1 MSESLIALVPDRL
14 KPLSE
19 AEKQML
25 ETATKGE
32 PAICGQNDKDEDPDN
47 APGNGQNWPSSRTIR
62 ADILEWLC
70 TTDIA
75 SKVNR
80 QGIHIYA
87 AKISGILKLSYTP
100 ISFPL
105 RFQRC
110 VLTHDISFKNARI
123 PSLIL
128 DGSWART
135 ILADGIDVANNVLL
149 NAGFHS
155 FGQVLF
161 RDAKIGGNFRTEG
174 ASFEYASGT
183 TFDLQSE
190 NALGCDRMKVNGSVF
205 LSKAEKS
212 ARSTFKGEVGLAGA
226 FIGSNL
232 ECDGG
237 TFHNQGN
244 IAIRADRIE
253 VIGAIYLRNQFS
265 CKGAVRFLNAQM
277 DVLDCGSGTFD
288 GDGVIALIAQDATI
302 TKLANF
308 NGAVFQNGDA
318 QFRGLTTGD
327 MTFRGTKLTLLDLRY
342 ATIRRALLLKRIVDP
357 QQSSWDFRNASAG
370 SVDDDQK
377 SWPNPGSLFVDGFN
391 YEGFGNAVTD
401 SLDDPDNCPRDLKSR
416 LVWVTLDTR
425 NPTHAYKQLASV
437 YSKVGDTLNSRE
449 ALYALESLLHRLRI
463 GEEPWAIY
471 KFAQCAWSQLLR
483 LTIGYGYKLSRSFW
497 WLLLFI
503 TLGYAVSC
511 VGYRDRVIAPTDKD
525 AYTYFTQ
532 HGQAPD
538 YYPQF
543 NPFVFTIEHSVPAIN
558 FGISNNWSADS
569 VAQISAHP
577 CYASSVRNL
586 LLAQRLLGWILS
598 IFFIAGITG
607 LVKSDK

>member
-1 MSESLIALVPDRL
+1 MSESLIASVPDRFQ
-14 KPLSE
+14 PLSE
-19 AEKQML
+19 AEKRML

-32 PAICGQNDKDEDPDN
+32 PAICGQNDKDDDPDN
-47 APGNGQNWPSSRTIR
+47 APSNGQNWLPSRTIR

-75 SKVNR
+75 AKVGR

-87 AKISGILKLSYTP
+87 AKITGILKFAYTS

-110 VLTHDISFKNARI
+110 VFTHDISFKHARI

-128 DGSWART
+128 DGSWTRT

-149 NAGFHS
+149 IAGFHS
-155 FGQVLF
+155 IGQVLF
-161 RDAKIGGNFRTEG
+161 RDAKIGGNFRTDG
-174 ASFEYASGT
+174 ALFEYAEGT

-190 NALGCDRMKVNGSVF
+190 NSLGCDRMNVNGGVF
-205 LSKAEKS
+205 LSRAEKP
-212 ARSTFKGEVGLAGA
+212 AQSTFKGEVGLAGA

-237 TFHNQGN
+237 TFHNQDK
-244 IAIRADRIE
+244 IAIRADRIK
-253 VIGAIYLRNQFS
+253 VIGAVYLRNQFS
-265 CKGAVRFLNAQM
+265 SKGAVRFLNAQM
-277 DVLDCGSGTFD
+277 DVFDCGNGTFD
-288 GDGVIALIAQDATI
+288 GDGTIALIAQDATI

-308 NGAVFQNGDA
+308 DGAVFQRGDA

-327 MTFRGTKLTLLDLRY
+327 VIFRASKLTLLDLRY
-342 ATIRRALLLKRIVDP
+342 ATIRRALRLKRIVDP

-370 SVDDDQK
+370 SIDDDQK
-377 SWPNPGSLFVDGFN
+377 SWPNPGGLFVDGFS
-391 YEGFGNAVTD
+391 YDGFGTVVVD
-401 SLDDPDNCPRDLKSR
+401 SQGDPDNCPRDLKSR
-416 LVWVTLDTR
+416 LVWITLDTR
-425 NPTHAYKQLASV
+425 NSTHAYKQLASV

-449 ALYALESLLHRLRI
+449 TLYALEILLHRLRI
-463 GEEPWAIY
+463 SEETWAIC
-471 KFAQCAWSQLLR
+471 KLAQWAWSQWLK

-497 WLLLFI
+497 WLLLFS

-525 AYTYFTQ
+525 AYTYFIQ

-538 YYPQF
+538 YYPRF
-543 NPFVFTIEHSVPAIN
+543 SPFVFTIEHSVPAIN

-577 CYASSVRNL
+577 CYASSIRNG